1 MFHPSILVHSSAISM
16 KQIRHMA
23 AHFYPYSLVLGVVYD
38 FALGQLWLYRLHL
51 TLLINRVIALVMFD
65 GCHFKGY
72 ENQRAPCALS
82 STLMTTD
89 LRVELPVHASLI
101 PDQMQS
107 IGSLILH

>member
-16 KQIRHMA
+16 KQMRHMA

-72 ENQRAPCALS
+72 ENQRAPC
-82 STLMTTD
+82 
-89 LRVELPVHASLI
+89 EHPVHASLI

-107 IGSLILH
+107 NGSLILHWENI